1 MMKHL
6 MPFLDGVDVTRPE
19 IRCNWGIVM
28 QLKIVQI
35 IVQSPGLDWMVDVG
49 LTSFLGGWTTRW
61 WMLDHHWCWME
72 PHRAPSLRL

>member
-28 QLKIVQI
+28 QLEIVQI

-49 LTSFLGGWTTRW
+49 LTSFLGGWRW
-61 WMLDHHWCWME
+61 MDY
-72 PHRAPSLRL
+72 